1 MKKYFIL
8 IFLLLSMGITLN
20 PAAAAGLA
28 LVPSS
33 DTIVVG
39 DSLQVDLI
47 VSDLTA
53 GGPPSVG
60 EFDIDITF
68 EPELALISYE
78 FGNFLGDPNDPAET
92 EISSDRFGPFLNLYE
107 KSLLSP
113 SNLDALQPAN
123 FTLATI
129 TFEAA
134 MKGFTNIE
142 GDLYALLDVL
152 GDDLIEAH
160 GPVEGAEIIVNPVP
174 IPSAWLLLGS
184 GMTALGLIRRKK

>member
-1 MKKYFIL
+1 MA
-8 IFLLLSMGITLN
+8 MTLN
-20 PAAAAGLA
+20 PAAAARLELA
-28 LVPSS
+28 TASE
-33 DTIVVG
+33 TFTVG
-39 DSLQVDLI
+39 DSIQVDLV

-60 EFDIDITF
+60 EFDIDVTF
-68 EPELALISYE
+68 EPELDFISCE
-78 FGNFLGDPNDPAET
+78 FGNFLGDPNDSAES
-92 EISSDRFGPFLNLYE
+92 ELFSDRFGPFLNLYE

-113 SNLDALQPAN
+113 SNLDALQPAS

-142 GDLYALLDVL
+142 GDIYALLDAF

-174 IPSAWLLLGS
+174 IPSALLLLGS
-184 GMTALGLIRRKK
+184 GMAVLGLIRRKK